1 MSDNLAAGELD
12 ACLQGLVEVT
22 QGSFVTHFWGCF
34 PFEDYYHTFNFCLCV
49 ILKMLK
55 SSASASFPKGFG
67 FGHVCVKTTAAQVRE
82 DRKSDLAD
90 LNSQEWPI
98 NNFSPRYKY
107 IVEQSSGEK
116 IRSIKIRPIY
126 LSSKHQFLKCRT
138 IPQESLFVSSEICH
152 WDLVIEVK
160 VVEWGRSNF
169 AVVRSLV
176 NVDCCDSK
184 KIGWNTPA
192 WLTDF
197 HIHSF

>member
-1 MSDNLAAGELD
+1 M
-12 ACLQGLVEVT
+12 C
-22 QGSFVTHFWGCF
+22 
-34 PFEDYYHTFNFCLCV
+34 Y
-49 ILKMLK
+49 LKTAQIEG
-55 SSASASFPKGFG
+55 ASASFPIGSG
-67 FGHVCVKTTAAQVRE
+67 FGHVWLRLLKCVQIENPIWRTEVFRVLSFFFIFFSTHPFY
-82 DRKSDLAD
+82 
-90 LNSQEWPI
+90 SQEWPI

-107 IVEQSSGEK
+107 IVEQASGEK
-116 IRSIKIRPIY
+116 IRSIKIWPRY

-138 IPQESLFVSSEICH
+138 IPQESLLVSNEICH

-176 NVDCCDSK
+176 NVDFCDSK
-184 KIGWNTPA
+184 NIVWNTPA

>member
-1 MSDNLAAGELD
+1 M
-12 ACLQGLVEVT
+12 C
-22 QGSFVTHFWGCF
+22 
-34 PFEDYYHTFNFCLCV
+34 Y
-49 ILKMLK
+49 LKN
-55 SSASASFPKGFG
+55 AQIEGANASFPVGSG

-107 IVEQSSGEK
+107 IVEQASGEK
-116 IRSIKIRPIY
+116 IRSIKIWPRY

-138 IPQESLFVSSEICH
+138 IPQESLLVSNEICH

-184 KIGWNTPA
+184 KIVWNTPT